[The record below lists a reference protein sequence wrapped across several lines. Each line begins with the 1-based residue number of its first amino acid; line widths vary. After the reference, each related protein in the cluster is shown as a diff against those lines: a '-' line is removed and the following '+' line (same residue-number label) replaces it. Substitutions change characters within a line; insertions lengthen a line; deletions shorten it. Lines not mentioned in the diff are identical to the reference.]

1 MYDDFMKRMARQG
14 AHNGEV
20 YKRQSDMIMDATFKN
35 DIAYRKC
42 YILKNGVSFPEQTLD
57 GYKKAK
63 AVCDGKD
70 MYRPD
75 HMSAFEPID
84 AKYAIHSYYSINGDN
99 VDYYL
104 QFRPLAH
111 GLDKNIRVG
120 AYVFVPDDLGKYNL
134 WIIVAK
140 DDKPQFPQFYILKC
154 NMLLKWYI
162 GEREVPHYEG
172 LHVDTGTYYT
182 WAIQRTQSSYNSGV
196 WTDYLTTSV
205 ENQTKAIVPTNSDTL
220 TITYNEH
227 FVISN
232 NPLRRIAWEISKVE
246 DTTTLGLT
254 KLTFTQQLEL
264 DHIDNKCWI
273 NYTSDT
279 YSDTETGIKYDFYA
293 PRSNDIITHDYIHPP
308 IVGNGRL
315 AHSGLKPNLKI
326 GGNYKTYTA
335 EFLSVDPESQTPPAW
350 EIEYH
355 YNNTS
360 LVLRLEADENGQLVC
375 SDNSFI
381 RDGNLF
387 QYAAGGVVVFAIEVC
402 NDNLQYN
409 QLQLRCPYL
418 YSMVGNTCDIRAT
431 TTSIDGVTP
440 LVLEIEVEVEA

>member
-14 AHNGEV
+14 KHNGEV

-42 YILKNGVSFPEQTLD
+42 YILKNGATFPEQTLA

-63 AVCDGKD
+63 AVCDGRD
-70 MYRPD
+70 LYRPD
-75 HMSAFEPID
+75 HMSSFAAID
-84 AKYAIHSYYSINGDN
+84 AKYAVHSYYSINGDN

-120 AYVFVPDDLGKYNL
+120 AYVFVPDDLGRYNL
-134 WIIVAK
+134 WMIVAK

-162 GEREVPHYEG
+162 GELEVPHYEG

-205 ENQTKAIVPTNSDTL
+205 ENQTKAITPTNNDTL
-220 TITYNEH
+220 TITYNER

-232 NPLRRIAWEISKVE
+232 NPLRRVAWEVSKVE

-254 KLTFTQQLEL
+254 KLTFTQQLEFDQL
-264 DHIDNKCWI
+264 DNRSWV
-273 NYTSDT
+273 NYTSDN
-279 YSDTETGIKYDFYA
+279 YSDCQTGIAYDFYC
-293 PRSNDIITHDYIHPP
+293 PRSNDLVTHDYSDVP
-308 IVGNGRL
+308 ILGNGKIT
-315 AHSGLKPNLKI
+315 HSGLKSSLKI
-326 GGNYKTYTA
+326 GGNFKTYTA
-335 EFLSVDPESQTPPAW
+335 TFLGYEEPENIRPLW
-350 EIEYH
+350 NIEY
-355 YNNTS
+355 YYDNTS
-360 LVLRLEADENGQLVC
+360 IFLPFDFDGDQLIV
-375 SDNSFI
+375 DGDDSFI
-381 RDGNLF
+381 HDGDMF
-387 QYAAGGVVVFAIEVC
+387 SYVVDGETVFAVEAKY
-402 NDNLQYN
+402 DPTRKN
-409 QLQLRCPYL
+409 QLQVRCPRIV
-418 YSMVGNTCDIRAT
+418 SMVGNICKIRALYINPTTHLT
-431 TTSIDGVTP
+431 TT
-440 LVLEIEVEVEA
+440 LEIEVEVDA